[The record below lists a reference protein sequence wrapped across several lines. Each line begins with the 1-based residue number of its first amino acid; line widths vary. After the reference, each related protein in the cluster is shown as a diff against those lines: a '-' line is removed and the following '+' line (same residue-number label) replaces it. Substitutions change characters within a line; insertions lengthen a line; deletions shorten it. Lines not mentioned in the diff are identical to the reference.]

1 MRLDFLPATV
11 SSRAYGSE
19 PQNAMSLPEQLGP
32 YRILDLIGQGGMGAV
47 YTAVH
52 SETQSKAAVKVLSAS
67 LGSQEGFRER
77 FRVEIET
84 LKKLRHPNIV
94 TLYGYGE
101 QDGILF
107 YAMELVEGK
116 SLQQLLEEGRQFT
129 WQEVTELGIQICHA
143 LKHAQDHGVIHRD
156 LKPANLLLTDAGEL
170 RLSDFGIAKLFGAA
184 QMTVDGGVIGTI
196 HYMSPEQASGERVT
210 ARSDLYSLGAVLYT
224 LLARRPPFVA
234 ESAAEV
240 LHALKYDEPAPISHH
255 VLGLPPELDR
265 IIMQLLEK
273 DPRKRVATPLAAANR
288 LKAMLLA
295 LKDQPERKDFF
306 SHPTADAQTI
316 EATPSQMGLENH
328 GLDATRTLD
337 PDNAPLS
344 QDAAPLAPAT
354 QGVQYTEVP
363 DRERADVTSE
373 DDAAPA
379 WVTAAM
385 VAVGLL
391 VIAGFLYFLTRPPG
405 ADKLYQQ
412 IVAAKDDPDELGDV
426 DHVMEDFL
434 ERFPGDPRRA
444 EVEELRKRLKRQRMQ
459 RRFERRARRL
469 GDVDQLRPIE
479 RAYLMILR
487 VMPEDPER
495 ALRLTDALLAL
506 YETDPPPDDRVR
518 ECLELV
524 RIQREG
530 LATRVRRL
538 QVSEVAALRSRMEA
552 IAEVQSESPEQAALM
567 YRSLIE
573 LYEGR
578 SWAQPFVVQAKAALE
593 ELKRSREPPQPN
605 ASRENAEGVKKQS

>member
-1 MRLDFLPATV
+1 
-11 SSRAYGSE
+11 
-19 PQNAMSLPEQLGP
+19 MSLPEQLGP
-32 YRILDLIGQGGMGAV
+32 YRIVDLIGQGGMGAV
-47 YTAVH
+47 YKAVH
-52 SETQSKAAVKVLSAS
+52 VETQSRAAVKVLSAN

-116 SLQQLLEEGRQFT
+116 SLQQLLEEGRHFT
-129 WQEVTELGIQICHA
+129 WQEVTELGIQVCHA

-156 LKPANLLLTDAGEL
+156 LKPANLLLTDSGEL

-273 DPRKRVATPLAAANR
+273 DPRRRVATPLAAANR

-295 LKDQPERKDFF
+295 LKDRPADEQDFF
-306 SHPTADAQTI
+306 SRPTAEAQTI
-316 EATPSQMGLENH
+316 EATPSQMGLEIQD
-328 GLDATRTLD
+328 LDVTRTLEQ
-337 PDNAPLS
+337 DNASAEHEAVPV
-344 QDAAPLAPAT
+344 APLT
-354 QGVQYTEVP
+354 QSTQYTEVP
-363 DRERADVTSE
+363 DRERVDPVVE
-373 DDAAPA
+373 DDTAPA
-379 WVTAAM
+379 WVTAAI

-391 VIAGFLYFLTRPPG
+391 LVAGLLYFLTRPPG

-412 IVAAKDDPDELGDV
+412 IVAAKDDPDELSDV
-426 DHVMEDFL
+426 GHLMDDFL
-434 ERFPGDPRRA
+434 ERFPEDPRRA
-444 EVEELRKRLKRQRMQ
+444 EVEELRKRLRRQRMQ

-487 VMPEDPER
+487 LMPEDPER

-524 RIQREG
+524 RVQREE
-530 LATRVRRL
+530 LAARVRRL

-552 IAEVQSESPEQAALM
+552 ITQIQSESPEQARVM

-578 SWAQPFVVQAKAALE
+578 SWAEPFVRQAKAALE
-593 ELKRSREPPQPN
+593 ELEEPTQASQPN
-605 ASRENAEGVKKQS
+605 ASHRNTEGVKKQ

>member
-1 MRLDFLPATV
+1 M
-11 SSRAYGSE
+11 
-19 PQNAMSLPEQLGP
+19 
-32 YRILDLIGQGGMGAV
+32 
-47 YTAVH
+47 
-52 SETQSKAAVKVLSAS
+52 
-67 LGSQEGFRER
+67 
-77 FRVEIET
+77 
-84 LKKLRHPNIV
+84 
-94 TLYGYGE
+94 
-101 QDGILF
+101 
-107 YAMELVEGK
+107 
-116 SLQQLLEEGRQFT
+116 
-129 WQEVTELGIQICHA
+129 
-143 LKHAQDHGVIHRD
+143 
-156 LKPANLLLTDAGEL
+156 
-170 RLSDFGIAKLFGAA
+170 
-184 QMTVDGGVIGTI
+184 IGTI

-295 LKDQPERKDFF
+295 LKDRPADEQDFF
-306 SHPTADAQTI
+306 SRPTAEAQTI
-316 EATPSQMGLENH
+316 EATPSQMGVEIQN
-328 GLDATRTLD
+328 LDATRTLEQ
-337 PDNAPLS
+337 DNAS
-344 QDAAPLAPAT
+344 AEHDAVPVAPLT
-354 QGVQYTEVP
+354 QSTQYTEVP
-363 DRERADVTSE
+363 DRERVDPVVE

-379 WVTAAM
+379 WVTAAI

-391 VIAGFLYFLTRPPG
+391 LVAGLLYFLTRPPG

-412 IVAAKDDPDELGDV
+412 IAAAKDDPDELSDV
-426 DHVMEDFL
+426 GHLMEDFV
-434 ERFPGDPRRA
+434 ERFPEDPRRA
-444 EVEELRKRLKRQRMQ
+444 EVEELRKRLRRQRMQ

-506 YETDPPPDDRVR
+506 YEMDPPPDDRVR

-524 RIQREG
+524 RVQREE
-530 LATRVRRL
+530 LAARVRRL

-552 IAEVQSESPEQAALM
+552 ITQIQSESPERARVM

-578 SWAQPFVVQAKAALE
+578 SWAEPFVRQAKEALQ
-593 ELKRSREPPQPN
+593 ELEPPTKVSRPN
-605 ASRENAEGVKKQS
+605 ASQTSSEGVKKQ

>member
-1 MRLDFLPATV
+1 
-11 SSRAYGSE
+11 
-19 PQNAMSLPEQLGP
+19 MSLPEQLGP

-52 SETQSKAAVKVLSAS
+52 LETQSKAAVKVLSAS

-156 LKPANLLLTDAGEL
+156 LKPANLLLTDAGDL

-295 LKDQPERKDFF
+295 LKDRPADQQDFF
-306 SHPTADAQTI
+306 SRPTAEAQTI
-316 EATPSQMGLENH
+316 EATPSQMGLEVQD
-328 GLDATRTLD
+328 LDATRTLEHD
-337 PDNAPLS
+337 SASAGQDSVPVAPV
-344 QDAAPLAPAT
+344 T
-354 QGVQYTEVP
+354 QSTQYTEVP
-363 DRERADVTSE
+363 NRDRVDPVVE

-379 WVTAAM
+379 WVTAAI
-385 VAVGLL
+385 VAVGLVL
-391 VIAGFLYFLTRPPG
+391 VAGLLYFLTRPPG
-405 ADKLYQQ
+405 ADKVYQQ
-412 IVAAKDDPDELGDV
+412 IVAAKDDPDELSDV
-426 DHVMEDFL
+426 GHLMDDFL
-434 ERFPGDPRRA
+434 KRFPEDPRRA
-444 EVEELRKRLKRQRMQ
+444 EVEELRKRLRRQRMQ

-487 VMPEDPER
+487 LMPEDPER

-524 RIQREG
+524 RVQREE
-530 LATRVRRL
+530 LAARVHRL

-552 IAEVQSESPEQAALM
+552 ITQIQSESPEQARVM

-573 LYEGR
+573 LYQDR
-578 SWAQPFVVQAKAALE
+578 SWAEPFVSRAKAALKKLE
-593 ELKRSREPPQPN
+593 RSREPPQPN
-605 ASRENAEGVKKQS
+605 ASQEKAEGVKK